1 MMGLNANVL
10 GCAMTA
16 TFDRDA
22 LKSGEP
28 FAAVPTRA

>member
-1 MMGLNANVL
+1 MIGRNTNVL
-10 GCAMTA
+10 GCTMTA

>member
-1 MMGLNANVL
+1 MIGLNANVL

-22 LKSGEP
+22 FKSG
-28 FAAVPTRA
+28 